1 MAENEKN
8 QEKIKEVKQEEPKK
22 EEQKKENETKTA
34 EFKKVTPSKETAKT
48 TNTPKQKATTTKV
61 KTKEKESKRTMALR
75 ILAVIIILLAI
86 ISLIYVALPSPAK
99 VLQQGL
105 KDLQTGNF
113 ERAKEYLDFDELVN
127 IPVLSFENN
136 ENKQEIQKLF
146 FDQLEFSIKKV
157 EKGEDIAT
165 IEVEIINKN
174 FKTIMQNTTKELTQK
189 FFNNEDADQKNI
201 LIEQL
206 KNEAI
211 DKVTTKETI
220 TVQKQDGKWKIV
232 VDEKLRNAIFPGL
245 TEAIDSIAS

>member
-1 MAENEKN
+1 
-8 QEKIKEVKQEEPKK
+8 
-22 EEQKKENETKTA
+22 
-34 EFKKVTPSKETAKT
+34 
-48 TNTPKQKATTTKV
+48 
-61 KTKEKESKRTMALR
+61 MALR

-206 KNEAI
+206 KNENI
-211 DKVTTKETI
+211 DKVTTKETV

-232 VDEKLRNAIFPGL
+232 VDQNLRNAIFPGL

>member
-34 EFKKVTPSKETAKT
+34 EFKKVTPSKDQTKT
-48 TNTPKQKATTTKV
+48 INTPKQKATATKV
-61 KTKEKESKRTMALR
+61 KTKESKRTMALR

-206 KNEAI
+206 KNEDI
-211 DKVTTKETI
+211 DKVTTKETV

-232 VDEKLRNAIFPGL
+232 VDQNLRNAIFPGL